1 MSVAFSLPRAA
12 IAAALSLALGLPAL
26 AQDRGQLPIKVEAR
40 SSDFDYQNN
49 VLVFNEITIAQGDIR
64 ISAQRAI
71 ASGLDFEDSTWEF
84 SGGVSIA
91 DADAGLASDA
101 ARVRFAGGEV
111 QSATVTGS
119 PATFQQRRKEQLTQG
134 RANRIDYDMGRGTV
148 ELAGNAWLTDGRNE
162 VAGAT
167 LVYSTET
174 ERIISDKPVV
184 FTINPSD
191 KPREKPVESAPETA
205 PAPPPESPPATP
217 RPPG

>member
-12 IAAALSLALGLPAL
+12 IAATMSVALGLPAL
-26 AQDRGQLPIKVEAR
+26 ADDREKLPIKVEAR
-40 SSDFDYQNN
+40 SSTFDIQNN
-49 VLVFNEITIAQGDIR
+49 VLVFNEITIAQGAIR
-64 ISAQRAI
+64 IAAQRAV
-71 ASGLDFEDSTWEF
+71 ASGLDFEDSSWEF
-84 SGGVSIA
+84 SGSVSIT
-91 DADAGLASDA
+91 DADAGLASDV

-111 QSATVTGS
+111 QSATVTGT

-134 RANRIDYDMGRGTV
+134 SANRIDYDLGRGTV

-184 FTINPSD
+184 FTIKPSD
-191 KPREKPVESAPETA
+191 KPKAAPAEKAPETA
-205 PAPPPESPPATP
+205 PATPPESPPETSG
-217 RPPG
+217 PPG